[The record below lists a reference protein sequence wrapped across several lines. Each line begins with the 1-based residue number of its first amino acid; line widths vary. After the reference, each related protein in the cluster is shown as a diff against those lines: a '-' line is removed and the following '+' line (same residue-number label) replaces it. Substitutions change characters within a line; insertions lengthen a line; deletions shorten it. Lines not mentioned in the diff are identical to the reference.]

1 MKLPPW
7 CKELPVLLPVP
18 CAAPAHRCAPQKD
31 ASVKET
37 QAPSYR
43 PTASEL
49 PFLILGTFFVQLLFL
64 TGSNPV

>member
-7 CKELPVLLPVP
+7 REELPALLPVP
-18 CAAPAHRCAPQKD
+18 RAAPAHRCAPQKD

-37 QAPSYR
+37 PAPSYR

-49 PFLILGTFFVQLLFL
+49 PFLILGTSFVQLLFL
-64 TGSNPV
+64 PWSNPV